1 MVCDQNETDLN
12 IKLAAVMLP
21 KDAGVNLEKLLKQGH
36 SGYIYIPLS
45 FTVLYFYLCSKANGT
60 QKIVIKKE
68 STRENLYN
76 IDTCY

>member
-36 SGYIYIPLS
+36 SGYIC
-45 FTVLYFYLCSKANGT
+45 VVK
-60 QKIVIKKE
+60 QMEHKK
-68 STRENLYN
+68 
-76 IDTCY
+76 